1 MSSDG
6 AGLTVTIL
14 GCSGSYAA
22 AGGACSG
29 YLLRSAGAT
38 VWLDAGPGTLG
49 ELQRH
54 CALADLDA
62 IVLSHAHPDHWL
74 ELPVLANALGW
85 YVERPTLPVYA
96 NAAVFESASLLTGED
111 SDSGRRVFDWRE
123 VNDTSTVEIGDQTWN
138 FRTTDHYVPTL
149 ASRTECDGRVLV
161 YTADTGPAWSLTDFD
176 APITTA
182 LCESTFRIR
191 AGHEAV
197 QHLSAGEAAT
207 MAKDAGVE
215 QLLLTHLAPGEVPAE
230 HYEAARAEFDGK
242 IAVVERGATYAA

>member
-1 MSSDG
+1 MSTDG
-6 AGLTVTIL
+6 AGFTVTIL

-29 YLLRSAGAT
+29 YLLRSESAT

-85 YVERPTLPVYA
+85 YIERPPLPVYA
-96 NAAVFESASLLTGED
+96 NRAVFDSANLLTGEV
-111 SDSGRRVFDWRE
+111 SDSGRRVFEWCE
-123 VNDTSTVEIGDQTWN
+123 VADGQATEIVDQQWD
-138 FRTTDHYVPTL
+138 FRSTDHYVPTL
-149 ASRTECDGRVLV
+149 ASRTEAGGRVLA
-161 YTADTGPAWSLTDFD
+161 YTADTGPDWSLTSFD
-176 APITTA
+176 GPITTA
-182 LCESTFRIR
+182 LCESTFHKR
-191 AGHEAV
+191 AGNEGV
-197 QHLSAGEAAT
+197 QHLSAAEAAT
-207 MAKDAGVE
+207 MATAVNAE
-215 QLLLTHLAPGEVPAE
+215 QLLLTHLSPGEDPAQ
-230 HYEAARAEFDGK
+230 HREAAVAAFDGK

>member
-1 MSSDG
+1 MSADG
-6 AGLTVTIL
+6 AELTVTIL

-29 YLLRSAGAT
+29 YLVRSADAT

-54 CALADLDA
+54 CSLGDLDA

-85 YVERPTLPVYA
+85 YVERSPLAVYA
-96 NAAVFESASLLTGED
+96 NAAVFTTASLLTGEE
-111 SDSGRRVFDWRE
+111 SDSGRRVFEWRE
-123 VNDTSTVEIGDQTWN
+123 VDASSAITIGDQRWA
-138 FRTTDHYVPTL
+138 FRPTDHYVPTL
-149 ASRTECDGRVLV
+149 ASRTEVGGRVLA
-161 YTADTGPAWSLTDFD
+161 YTADTGPGWSLSDFG

-182 LCESTFRIR
+182 LCESTFHDRR
-191 AGHEAV
+191 GNEGV
-197 QHLSAGEAAT
+197 QHLSAGEAGT
-207 MAKDAGVE
+207 MAAAADVE
-215 QLLLTHLAPGEVPAE
+215 QLLLTHLSPGEDPAQ
-230 HYEAARAEFDGK
+230 HHEAARAEFDGK